1 MSHHEVTE
9 EMLREHLDAVQQQDD
24 ERIGALLA
32 DDFTQEWPQTGER
45 VRGRTA
51 CLAVQRSYPGG
62 APTISVSSLS
72 GGPRTWVAE
81 GRIRYPDGT
90 DYAIVSILHARGNK
104 LVRQVDYFG
113 PDYPAPE
120 WRKPLVEPLT

>member
-1 MSHHEVTE
+1 MEGRGMSHHEVTE
-9 EMLREHLDAVQQQDD
+9 AMLRQHLDAVQRQDD
-24 ERIGALLA
+24 DAIGTLLD

-45 VRGRTA
+45 VRGKTA

-62 APTISVSSLS
+62 APTVSVSSLS
-72 GGPRTWVAE
+72 GGPTTWVAE

-90 DYAIVSILHARGNK
+90 DYALVTILHARGNK

-113 PDYPAPE
+113 PNYPAPD
-120 WRKPLVEPLT
+120 WRK